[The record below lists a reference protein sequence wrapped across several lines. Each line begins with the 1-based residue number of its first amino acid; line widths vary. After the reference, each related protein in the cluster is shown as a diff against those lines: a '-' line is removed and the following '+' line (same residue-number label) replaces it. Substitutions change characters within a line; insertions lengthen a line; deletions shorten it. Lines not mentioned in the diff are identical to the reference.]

1 MKAFQVNVSGRVQ
14 GVCFRART
22 REEARRI
29 GVAGWVRNLPD
40 GSVEVFMQGPDEKVN
55 SLLSWC
61 YQGPAGASVVSVDYM
76 ERPVDPSI
84 NTFSIKY

>member
-1 MKAFQVNVSGRVQ
+1 MKALQVKVSGRVQ

-22 REEARRI
+22 QDEARRI

-40 GSVEVFMQGPDEKVN
+40 GSVEVFIQGPEEKVN

-61 YQGPAGASVVSVDYM
+61 YKGPAGASVAGVDYG

-84 NTFSIKY
+84 STFSIKY